1 MGGTV
6 SLGTFGRRTPYS
18 GRVGGQRHD
27 PDLTPD
33 AQDRDVEEQPD
44 EPVEPDDLGT
54 EAGAGPDADLDRKEQ
69 SEAVERRTRR
79 TWLIAAGVFVAMA
92 LVAGAA
98 AYVVGAA
105 RSQGSSADRVES
117 PVSQV
122 PGNAPSASLENPA
135 SQEATPRAPYALTAE
150 GMTSF
155 LEAYRDRFETSE
167 AVDLT
172 LYDAYAI
179 VDVPVPGEGEQ
190 QGWTYRD
197 GLGWVR
203 FGGPRPTVE
212 GVAPIDTDRSEVGAL
227 EANLA
232 EARRTLAVPNPTR
245 ASVQLLA
252 PARAGASPT
261 LEIHVSND
269 FDEEGVLT
277 TALDGR
283 VLRSTPYVAPEDD
296 QTDP

>member
-1 MGGTV
+1 MEGTV
-6 SLGTFGRRTPYS
+6 SLAPIGLRTPYS

-27 PDLTPD
+27 PDLPPD
-33 AQDRDVEEQPD
+33 APDGDVEERPD
-44 EPVEPDDLGT
+44 EPDDLG
-54 EAGAGPDADLDRKEQ
+54 AGGDLDGGVDRDLEPEQQ
-69 SEAVERRTRR
+69 SEAVERRSRR

-98 AYVVGAA
+98 AYVVGVA
-105 RSQGSSADRVES
+105 RSGASGADRVES

-122 PGNAPSASLENPA
+122 PGNAPSASQENPA
-135 SQEATPRAPYALTAE
+135 SSQATPGAPYALTAE
-150 GMTSF
+150 GLTSF
-155 LEAYRDRFETSE
+155 LQAYRDRFETSE
-167 AVDLT
+167 TVDLT

-179 VDVPVPGEGEQ
+179 VDVPVPGEAEQ

-203 FGGPRPTVE
+203 FGGPRPTVA
-212 GVAPIDTDRSEVGAL
+212 GFVPIDTDRIEVGAL
-227 EANLA
+227 ETNLVT
-232 EARRTLAVPNPTR
+232 ARRTLAVPNPTR
-245 ASVQLLA
+245 ASVLLLG
-252 PARAGASPT
+252 PARPGASPT

-283 VLRSTPYVAPEDD
+283 VLQSTPYVAQEDD
-296 QTDP
+296 QTGS